1 MFTFTSSDPD
11 SLFMCS
17 LNGAVASPCDATE
30 GNLTPVQGQNTLAVY
45 SVGPGLANDATPA
58 TYTWSVNDTKADSRF
73 TVTPATATN
82 SRNATFG
89 WTGSNATSFKCKIN
103 AQPEQQNCTSPQS
116 YDSTKTIEGLNT
128 FTVTASNASGP
139 DQYPAVYKWTVDSV
153 PPPATAICTA
163 VGNPP
168 AVPETCPD
176 QGELTHS
183 RTASISFSNLPDTN
197 IGRVECKLE
206 GPGQTQ
212 GFKPCQSPKTY
223 TDLQSGHYTVQRQDF
238 RPGQEP
244 GIAGCHQELRPG
256 DRTVVPLGAG
266 QPVAATAFGRGG
278 PIHHS

>member
-1 MFTFTSSDPD
+1 MFRQLGMPPAPGDADPLPPDTAITSKPDPVSSSNVVFTFTSSDPD

-30 GNLTPVQGQNTLAVY
+30 GNLTPVQGQNTLDVY

-163 VGNPP
+163 VGNLP
-168 AVPETCPD
+168 ACRDVP
-176 QGELTHS
+176 
-183 RTASISFSNLPDTN
+183 
-197 IGRVECKLE
+197 
-206 GPGQTQ
+206 
-212 GFKPCQSPKTY
+212 
-223 TDLQSGHYTVQRQDF
+223 
-238 RPGQEP
+238 RPGRANAQQN
-244 GIAGCHQELRPG
+244 GQHQLQ
-256 DRTVVPLGAG
+256 
-266 QPVAATAFGRGG
+266 QPA
-278 PIHHS
+278 